1 MSMHLSGNGWFAGVL
16 WAGLLST
23 NIANLL
29 ELTKLSGVIWMMLN
43 GTPIFLTTLV
53 VFVRKD
59 KCHQFLD

>member
-1 MSMHLSGNGWFAGVL
+1 MSTHLSGIGWFAGAL

-29 ELTKLSGVIWMMLN
+29 ELINISGVIWMLLN
-43 GTPIFLTTLV
+43 GTPIFLTSLV

-59 KCHQFLD
+59 IVLPILD